1 MRRRAVSHNPKRLP
15 RRLRAKHA
23 AISAKSEHKSADQK
37 PKRPSRKYRRRPSN
51 LLKEYSRRSR
61 QVKWLETHLW
71 HAKRFH
77 MTPPGSCDKGGWG
90 YRLPQHPNDK
100 GARAAYRAVA
110 HKCLMF
116 DMSYLG
122 CLEVRDH
129 KTNIGLGCSSTR

>member
-1 MRRRAVSHNPKRLP
+1 
-15 RRLRAKHA
+15 
-23 AISAKSEHKSADQK
+23 
-37 PKRPSRKYRRRPSN
+37 
-51 LLKEYSRRSR
+51 
-61 QVKWLETHLW
+61 
-71 HAKRFH
+71 

-129 KTNIGLGCSSTR
+129 KTNTWIGLQFNPIVVFCSNGDFTHF